1 MLAKKEFVIN
11 LKSNNVRRAVLRKRL
26 FAEGMHQYELV
37 VYFTTP
43 KGHATG
49 ILNVENLEHLF
60 ALCEK
65 NGIQLESEE
74 AINWYRFFLN
84 PAPVYSLCVGLM
96 NLLFLYL
103 ILKESFMMKNIF
115 GTRSYK
121 KFGQFNIKTRYK
133 DVAGLEE
140 AKHELQEYVD
150 FLKNSYK
157 YIKMGAKVPR
167 GALLVGPPGT
177 GKTLMA
183 KATAGEGGVPFFSVS
198 GSEFVEGYVGVGAK
212 KVRDLFQEARENA
225 PSIIFIDELDAVG
238 KKRSQFSSPEK
249 DNTLNQLLVEM
260 DGFSTKEMVIVLAA
274 TNLAKSLDDALTR
287 PGRFDRHIELTLP
300 DKKARKDILKVHLS
314 KIVLKDNALEAFAER
329 LSNITPGFSGAEL
342 ANLCNEAA
350 IVAARSQSQFVDEPH
365 FDKALER
372 VIGGVETRVLL
383 SPGHKRRIAIHEC
396 GKVVAS
402 WFLELVPP
410 ALKVSLIPRSKKTS
424 GYSFFLNEDK
434 TLQTKEELNE
444 KIMFTLAGKISEE
457 AILGAASSISQED
470 LKKTYQ
476 LAQKMVTKLGMTDQI
491 GLLYLEDEDSKVYS
505 EHTNQIVDKE
515 VNYIVGSCATI
526 CKALIDEK
534 KELIE
539 KLADILIEKES
550 LDHKDLIAVLGPRPF
565 DPSPSYEQYLKE
577 HQTKSD

>member
-1 MLAKKEFVIN
+1 MLSKKEFIIN
-11 LKSNNVRRAVLRKRL
+11 LKSNNIKRAVLRKKQ
-26 FAEGMHQYELV
+26 FAEGMYQYELV
-37 VYFTTP
+37 VYYTIPNEHSEGT
-43 KGHATG
+43 
-49 ILNVENLEHLF
+49 LNVENLEHLF
-60 ALCEK
+60 GVCEQ
-65 NGIQLESEE
+65 NGIQLESKAE
-74 AINWYRFFLN
+74 INWYRFFLN
-84 PAPVYSLCVGLM
+84 PAPVYSLCIGLM
-96 NLLFLYL
+96 NILFLYM
-103 ILKESFMMKNIF
+103 ILRESYMMKNIF
-115 GTRSYK
+115 GTRPYK
-121 KFGQFNIKTRYK
+121 KFGQFNVKTRYK

-177 GKTLMA
+177 GKTLLA

-212 KVRDLFQEARENA
+212 KVRDLFHEARENA

-300 DKKARKDILKVHLS
+300 DKMARKEILNVHLS
-314 KIVLKDNALEAFAER
+314 KILLKDNALEAFAER

-350 IVAARSQSQFVDEPH
+350 IIAARAHSSSVDSQH
-365 FDKALER
+365 FDRALER
-372 VIGGVETRVLL
+372 VIGGVETRLLL
-383 SPGHKRRIAIHEC
+383 SSEHKRRIAIHEC

-457 AILGAASSISQED
+457 EILGAASSISQED
-470 LKKTYQ
+470 LKKAYQ
-476 LAQKMVTKLGMTDQI
+476 MAHKMVTKLGMTDSI
-491 GLLYLEDEDSKVYS
+491 GLLYLEDEGIKVYS
-505 EHTNQIVDKE
+505 EQTNYLIDQE
-515 VNYIVGSCATI
+515 VNYIVGSCADV
-526 CKALIDEK
+526 CKAMIKEK
-534 KELIE
+534 KVLIE
-539 KLADILIEKES
+539 KLAGILIEKES
-550 LDHKDLIAVLGPRPF
+550 IDHKNLIEVLGPRPF
-565 DPSPSYEQYLKE
+565 DPTPAYEQYLKE
-577 HQTKSD
+577 H